1 MQGPEN
7 EQYLRGRQE
16 RQRHSSIRKILYS
29 GNVLIR
35 RQEPVPDSEKLS
47 SRIVTQGVDPEHL
60 RQAMTAT
67 KIDSAAAAATN
78 GPPAAA
84 VAAAPEEEEKKER
97 EAPVHF
103 QVSTLY
109 LMYRQT

>member
-1 MQGPEN
+1 M
-7 EQYLRGRQE
+7 
-16 RQRHSSIRKILYS
+16 
-29 GNVLIR
+29 
-35 RQEPVPDSEKLS
+35 
-47 SRIVTQGVDPEHL
+47 DPEHL